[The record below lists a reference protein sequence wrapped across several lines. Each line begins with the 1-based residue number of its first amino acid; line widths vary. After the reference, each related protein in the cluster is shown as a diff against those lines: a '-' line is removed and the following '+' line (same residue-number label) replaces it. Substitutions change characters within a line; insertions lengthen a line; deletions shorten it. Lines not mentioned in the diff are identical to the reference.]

1 MFSTL
6 FTGPLHSITDK
17 PMALDEF
24 ARTMKRGGYLTYTNV
39 TPAEMPHWVY
49 YRFFPTARS
58 NDLDRFWPGD
68 RMESELSS
76 RGFEVTVEIE
86 YRRKARR
93 HSDLLDEFRNR
104 DASQLWT
111 ISEEEYQAGLA
122 DVVNVLGRNLEDTF
136 DDEMALITLI
146 ARKR

>member
-1 MFSTL
+1 
-6 FTGPLHSITDK
+6 
-17 PMALDEF
+17 
-24 ARTMKRGGYLTYTNV
+24 
-39 TPAEMPHWVY
+39 
-49 YRFFPTARS
+49 
-58 NDLDRFWPGD
+58 
-68 RMESELSS
+68 MESELSS

-122 DVVNVLGRNLEDTF
+122 DAVNVLGRNLEDTF